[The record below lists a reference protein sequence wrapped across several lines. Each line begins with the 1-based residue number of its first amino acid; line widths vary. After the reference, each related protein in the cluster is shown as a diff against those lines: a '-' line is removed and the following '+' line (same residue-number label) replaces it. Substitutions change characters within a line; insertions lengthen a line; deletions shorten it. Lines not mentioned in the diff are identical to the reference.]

1 MINDGT
7 YEFGDPTVM
16 WLRMPPDSWV
26 TVTKGGVVDKSRA
39 FAPTYPQFVM
49 RNSDLR
55 SSCYCETK
63 NSLGVFFTKMR
74 TCFSKETKLPTD
86 QSNIC
91 FLDEKQCVYRGRR
104 VCWWNFLIT
113 VNEILDVSISFLND
127 HLEETLGPT
136 KIGEN
141 HSKCINLT
149 QVSVLS

>member
-7 YEFGDPTVM
+7 YGFGDPTVR
-16 WLRMPPDSWV
+16 WLRMPSNSWD
-26 TVTKGGVVDKSRA
+26 TVTKSGVVDKSRA

-55 SSCYCETK
+55 SSC
-63 NSLGVFFTKMR
+63 L
-74 TCFSKETKLPTD
+74 L
-86 QSNIC
+86 
-91 FLDEKQCVYRGRR
+91 
-104 VCWWNFLIT
+104 
-113 VNEILDVSISFLND
+113 ISFLND

-149 QVSVLS
+149 QCGARKSLAHRILVGNQRETTTLGRGKGLTFSPRVKVYDKLGFLLKASRTASHDICQVWPAVRG